1 MEINAS
7 LQSNLETLP
16 EISQVLLSEKQIQ
29 NRVRELG
36 EEISS
41 DYSEKEPITI
51 AVLKGAAI
59 FHADLIRS
67 LSIGVVVDFIS
78 VSSYQASTKSSGAV
92 KILKD
97 AELNLEGKDIL
108 LVEDI
113 IDTGL
118 TINQLIDELKKQQ
131 PASIRI
137 CSLLSKPERRKIEVP
152 IDYLGFEIPDIFVVG
167 FGLDYAEK
175 YRNLPF
181 IGVLNQT
188 EI

>member
-1 MEINAS
+1 METNTA
-7 LQSNLETLP
+7 LHPNLETLP
-16 EISQVLLSEKQIQ
+16 EISQVLFSDKQIR

-41 DYSEKEPITI
+41 DYSEKKPITI

-78 VSSYQASTKSSGAV
+78 VSSYQSSTTSSGVV

-97 AELNLEGKDIL
+97 VELNLKGRDVL

-118 TINQLIDELKKQQ
+118 TVKQLITELKKQQ
-131 PASIRI
+131 PASIRV

-175 YRNLPF
+175 FRNLPY